1 MLKNWIPICI
11 LCIGNVMASDWN
23 PSLESL
29 IRGAATARDVEPF
42 IGNQLEDAP
51 PEGVSP
57 MELSVAAAYLECFDS
72 GAKPFTAG
80 LEASNPDLLS
90 AIRAISLN
98 ESLEPDQVLLQL
110 KGLADLHFSKLVKD
124 TSARHAAEEV
134 GLAIE
139 SKERG

>member
-11 LCIGNVMASDWN
+11 LCIGNVMASDWS
-23 PSLESL
+23 PYLESL
-29 IRGAATARDVEPF
+29 IRGVATSRAVEPF
-42 IGNQLEDAP
+42 IGNQLEDTP
-51 PEGVSP
+51 PEGVPP

-80 LEASNPDLLS
+80 LEVSNPDLLS
-90 AIRAISLN
+90 AIRTIALN
-98 ESLEPDQVLLQL
+98 ESLKPEQVLQQL
-110 KGLADLHFSKLVKD
+110 KELADARFSKLVKD
-124 TSARHAAEEV
+124 SSPRHDAEEV